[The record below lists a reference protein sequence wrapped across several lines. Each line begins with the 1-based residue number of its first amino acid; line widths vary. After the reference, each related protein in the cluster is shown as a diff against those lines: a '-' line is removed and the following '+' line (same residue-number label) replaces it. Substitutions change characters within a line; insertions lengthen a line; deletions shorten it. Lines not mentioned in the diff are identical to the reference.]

1 MIKIESEI
9 WRAHPDFEK
18 IEVSSFGRVRSVKG
32 HYYTGFI
39 DKDGYIIVGFRMN
52 GKRVSKKVHRLVA
65 QTFLPNPN
73 NFPQINHLDCNRK
86 NNNVDNLEWCDA
98 SYNQQYREKYGVSN
112 TEALGHSVFAINLT
126 ALEVSHFSS
135 QNEASRVLGVSQ
147 GNINMVI
154 KGSRNQTGGFWFV
167 NDDGHAVEAV
177 KSKLHDVGGT
187 GLKIKHRSTLKKICN
202 LTLQANEL

>member
-1 MIKIESEI
+1 MVMIKSESEI
-9 WRAHPDFEK
+9 WKSHPDFEK

-39 DKDGYIIVGFRMN
+39 DKDGYTIVGFRMN

-86 NNNVDNLEWCDA
+86 NNNVDNLEWCDG
-98 SYNQQYREKYGVSN
+98 SYNQQYREKYGLSN
-112 TEALGHSVFAINLT
+112 TEALGHSMFAINLKT
-126 ALEVSHFSS
+126 LEVSRFRS
-135 QNEASRVLGVSQ
+135 QNEAGRVLGVSQ

-154 KGSRNQTGGFWFV
+154 NGKRNYAGGFWFV
-167 NDDGHAVEAV
+167 NDDGHAVDVV
-177 KSKLHDVGGT
+177 KSKLHDIGGT
-187 GLKIKHRSTLKKICN
+187 GLKIYN
-202 LTLQANEL
+202 